1 MLTISGTITAD
12 ELKQLW
18 MFSLP
23 YSRSSWLLADAF
35 YRRVTM
41 PPLGMLSLPSGGVL
55 ALLLASFVFLTALV
69 FAARPFYRL
78 HLGYGSP
85 PLAIRSGLLA
95 FACIPL
101 FIALTGKVDLVTM
114 LTGISYEKLD
124 VLHQWVACFGF
135 GPNIAHTIPF
145 LVASCQDGGYA
156 RAKSELYAKGV
167 AGKNEVSGSYPG
179 PSTYK
184 THTA

>member
-1 MLTISGTITAD
+1 MPTISGTITAD

-23 YSRSSWLLADAF
+23 YSRSSWLLADVF

-41 PPLGMLSLPSGGVL
+41 PPLDMLGLPSGGVL

-69 FAARPFYRL
+69 FAARPFYRP

-114 LTGISYEKLD
+114 LTGISHEKLD

-135 GPNIAHTIPF
+135 GLSIAHMIPF
-145 LVASCQDGGYA
+145 LVASYQDEGYA
-156 RAKSELYAKGV
+156 RVKSEFYAKGV
-167 AGKNEVSGSYPG
+167 AGKNEVSGSYPR

>member
-1 MLTISGTITAD
+1 MPTISGTITAD

-18 MFSLP
+18 MFSFP
-23 YSRSSWLLADAF
+23 YSRSSWLLADVF

-41 PPLGMLSLPSGGVL
+41 PPLGMLGLPSGGVL

-95 FACIPL
+95 FACIQL

-135 GPNIAHTIPF
+135 GPNIAHQFPSSWPLTKMEDMPGSNQSSMPK
-145 LVASCQDGGYA
+145 AS
-156 RAKSELYAKGV
+156 RV
-167 AGKNEVSGSYPG
+167 
-179 PSTYK
+179 K
-184 THTA
+184 TR